1 MRGVRYSRQTCA
13 MPPVVVGSLE
23 TVKSLTVFQK
33 VGTDDRDGC
42 TRDSVSQ
49 LETLQHAMLMIAPVL
64 DFPSACSSMHLLS
77 LFSSDL

>member
-1 MRGVRYSRQTCA
+1 

-23 TVKSLTVFQK
+23 RVKSLTVFQK

-49 LETLQHAMLMIAPVL
+49 LETLQHATLLRPMLMIAPIL